1 MKPSEALAI
10 HRVALRRLLNRYGFA
25 SPRVFGSVLTKTD
38 TEESDLDVLV
48 ESVLGTT
55 LFTLVAAEDEAQQL
69 TGVRVSV
76 LTPGFLPPKFRD
88 KVLQQAEPHPR
99 RRVPYRRM
107 NHAISETTALTISI
121 VVIGKKNL
129 NPGRSMTMSP
139 GR

>member
-1 MKPSEALAI
+1 MKPSDALAI

-25 SPRVFGSVLTKTD
+25 HPRVFGSVLTKAD

-76 LTPGFLPPKFRD
+76 LTPGILPPKFRD
-88 KVLQQAEPHPR
+88 KVLQQAEP
-99 RRVPYRRM
+99 
-107 NHAISETTALTISI
+107 L
-121 VVIGKKNL
+121 
-129 NPGRSMTMSP
+129 
-139 GR
+139 